1 MREEKQ
7 FSNVKVGSDYAGS
20 GIFSFSLFVVVEK
33 KKKKKKKTTHK
44 RPTEGRRKKRKK
56 EDDNEE
62 AEGEVFLPPSL
73 SLSFIHHH
81 FFLSR
86 SHALSF
92 LFLVRVVKMSD
103 HYRLAFELKIEKRK

>member
-73 SLSFIHHH
+73 SLSLSYITT
-81 FFLSR
+81 FFSAAR
-86 SHALSF
+86 
-92 LFLVRVVKMSD
+92 M
-103 HYRLAFELKIEKRK
+103 HYRFFFWFVW